1 MPVNRSRKLPDTSQC
16 RTKPYTPKTK
26 KGIHVCLVDH
36 ADSCPYSLG
45 FDGNDS
51 RCFCYHEDRE
61 KMSRARKETTPS
73 DKNSP
78 K

>member
-1 MPVNRSRKLPDTSQC
+1 
-16 RTKPYTPKTK
+16 
-26 KGIHVCLVDH
+26 VDH

-51 RCFCYHEDRE
+51 CCFCYHEDRE